1 MHNLDYA
8 ALHAVMIPK
17 CWPAS
22 WANRLHLL
30 SHLLRYGRKRLQKA
44 ISVGQHGH
52 SDGLFY
58 TGVAPTW
65 SNCTVRKVVR
75 RHVGKC
81 EQLAWI
87 DIHTGLGPKGHGERI
102 YSGPG
107 NSPMLKRARRWWGET
122 VRSSQEGQ
130 SVSVP
135 LSGLM
140 VYGALDESSPTQLT
154 ALTLE
159 FGTLPGTEVL

>member
-1 MHNLDYA
+1 
-8 ALHAVMIPK
+8 
-17 CWPAS
+17 
-22 WANRLHLL
+22 
-30 SHLLRYGRKRLQKA
+30 
-44 ISVGQHGH
+44 
-52 SDGLFY
+52 
-58 TGVAPTW
+58 
-65 SNCTVRKVVR
+65 
-75 RHVGKC
+75 
-81 EQLAWI
+81 
-87 DIHTGLGPKGHGERI
+87 
-102 YSGPG
+102 
-107 NSPMLKRARRWWGET
+107 MLKRARRWWGET